1 MKPLPLPVRLAAGIV
16 ALAVEQARDLPRL
29 VVEFP
34 VTAVSQALQAS
45 MRVQQKVTEVA
56 IKGDRA
62 LGSLRPV
69 EEKPS
74 WATFDEDEPRTN
86 GSVTELR
93 RGARPAAAPRT
104 RPPGAR
110 VTETPAGP
118 PTRPAGV
125 RVTEPPAPGT
135 VPKAP
140 AAAAPAKDTDGAP
153 ARAVEQAPEKPAIE
167 AGPTPSPSTA
177 PPAIEP
183 TPART
188 STPVPVVREK
198 PVPGTPKKPSTGGPA
213 ALPEYPGLTI
223 PQLRAKLRTLK
234 PADLRALLEWEQA
247 HEARPPFVTM
257 LSNRITTVTEA

>member
-104 RPPGAR
+104 RPPGVR

-135 VPKAP
+135 VPP
-140 AAAAPAKDTDGAP
+140 AAAAPAKDTDGVP
-153 ARAVEQAPEKPAIE
+153 AKAVEQAPEKPALE
-167 AGPTPSPSTA
+167 AGPTPSPTTA
-177 PPAIEP
+177 PPAIEA

-198 PVPGTPKKPSTGGPA
+198 PVPGTPKKAATGGPA

-234 PADLRALLEWEQA
+234 PADLQALLEWEQA

-257 LSNRITTVTEA
+257 LTNRITTVSEA